1 MRDNR
6 VRTKK
11 VDNQLEKLECA
22 KAAYLRLLL
31 VTFGYLCFT
40 FGLPLVTFGYLWL
53 LMDIALQLFAVLSHT
68 KIFNWSC

>member
-22 KAAYLRLLL
+22 KAAYLRLPL
-31 VTFGYLCFT
+31 VT
-40 FGLPLVTFGYLWL
+40 FGLPLVTFGVPLVTFGYLRL
-53 LMDIALQLFAVLSHT
+53 P
-68 KIFNWSC
+68 